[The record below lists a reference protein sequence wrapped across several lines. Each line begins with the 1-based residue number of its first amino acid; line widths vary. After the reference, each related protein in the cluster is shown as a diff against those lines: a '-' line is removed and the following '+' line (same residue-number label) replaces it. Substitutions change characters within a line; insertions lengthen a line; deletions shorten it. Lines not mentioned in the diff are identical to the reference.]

1 LYKVLRGYK
10 VKTLV
15 AYSAIRTSLK
25 SRAAATDATVTN
37 QAAKAT
43 LTFNHKPKE
52 AEKRKEI

>member
-1 LYKVLRGYK
+1 M
-10 VKTLV
+10 KTLV